1 MEIIDIF
8 KLFLMFII
16 IGIIILYRY
25 KISEIFLLD
34 YEVELI
40 AIEKKEF
47 EKILEF
53 AKQEK
58 IIIYG
63 QNKFDTN
70 KTILIPIPINHLIGY
85 DWSKDYKTLNFP
97 NSNWI
102 AYSNI
107 SIKQKDLNNILGY
120 L

>member
-16 IGIIILYRY
+16 IGIIILPN
-25 KISEIFLLD
+25 IVSEISLYS
-34 YEVELI
+34 YEGKLI
-40 AIEKKEF
+40 GIEEKEF

-97 NSNWI
+97 NSNLL